1 MIRPENPLRV
11 MPGKN
16 ITDVNSAYW
25 LAVKYLLVRLD
36 KKAIKTVPENPNAKL
51 SALIVKT
58 KAGRLGPALFKN
70 KKNRLVTV
78 NRMLLIISNLLIP

>member
-1 MIRPENPLRV
+1 M
-11 MPGKN
+11 
-16 ITDVNSAYW
+16 
-25 LAVKYLLVRLD
+25 
-36 KKAIKTVPENPNAKL
+36 KTVPENPNAKL

-78 NRMLLIISNLLIP
+78 NRMLLIISNLLIPKRATVSQPMNAPMMVMVNPKTFVTVAISERLNPRSA